1 MNKLMEMVS
10 TNINKKSTI
19 GDKYIE
25 KYPGNIPV
33 IVHFDGIVF
42 SPTETFNAKTRTSQ
56 LLVPNDTTLGY
67 LIIIIRR
74 SAKIPYGDKIT
85 LTINDSVIMD
95 TESVNDAYIKNKN
108 INDGCLH
115 VTARKEN
122 ITL

>member
-1 MNKLMEMVS
+1 MNKYMEMIS
-10 TNINKKSTI
+10 TNFSKKATI

-42 SPTETFNAKTRTSQ
+42 ASTPTFDTKTRTAQ

-74 SAKIPYGDKIT
+74 TAKIPYGDIIS
-85 LTINDSVIMD
+85 LYINNNLIID
-95 TESVNDAYIKNKN
+95 TDIVKDAYIKNKN
-108 INDGCLH
+108 MNDGCLH
-115 VTARKEN
+115 VTARKE
-122 ITL
+122 I